1 MKYIIYLF
9 PVLFFTLNAGI
20 TWAEP
25 MAKSA
30 ERVGIVKNTVELDI
44 TMEMLDEDAEA
55 ASDIVN
61 VIELPLEMMQ
71 QEQLRNELRL
81 RQTQE
86 GGSIQQEQGTQHTVQ
101 SERSVQMDDAPRLDN
116 DAPRLDNEDMGSKKG
131 R

>member
-30 ERVGIVKNTVELDI
+30 ERAGIVKNTVELDI

-71 QEQLRNELRL
+71 QEQLRHERL
-81 RQTQE
+81 RQTDAV
-86 GGSIQQEQGTQHTVQ
+86 GGIQQEQGTQHTVQ
-101 SERSVQMDDAPRLDN
+101 SEQGTPRNDALRLDN
-116 DAPRLDNEDMGSKKG
+116 KDIGSKKG